1 MKKMMVYKILS
12 GLAAASLLLAGCK
25 VKYEPTPVPPTDTP
39 QPTPTITQTTVPPT
53 VTPTSAPTPTVT
65 PDLRLKPEDW
75 QNWPIIP
82 TLSPRAMEIYK
93 TGLALGNDPKSFSK
107 IGDCQSI
114 KEAFMGLFD
123 LKDRFVLTD
132 DHKQF
137 QETIDNFAGHFNTDS
152 QGVKGGFNAAAVL
165 SPMWANPDVCL
176 PGENPLECEIR
187 VTKPT
192 FMFIRLE
199 VWWDGRTAEQYEAYM
214 RKIIEYAIAH
224 GVVPVLATKADNL
237 EGDNSLNLTTAKLA
251 YEYDIPL
258 WNFWRAVQ
266 PLPHHGMDPNRP
278 DGFHVS
284 YDAWNV
290 ASFGGLETL
299 DTLWRQATGK
309 QN

>member
-1 MKKMMVYKILS
+1 MKTITVHRFIS
-12 GLAAASLLLAGCK
+12 GLAAATLLMAGCK
-25 VKYEPTPVPPTDTP
+25 VKYEPTPIPPTATP
-39 QPTPTITQTTVPPT
+39 EPTATVTLTTVPPT
-53 VTPTSAPTPTVT
+53 VTSTSAPTPTVT
-65 PDLRLKPEDW
+65 PDLRLSPEDW
-75 QNWPIIP
+75 QDWPIIP
-82 TLSPRAMEIYK
+82 SLSPHALEIYK
-93 TGLALGNDPKSFSK
+93 AGLAMGNDPKAFSK

-132 DHKQF
+132 DHKKF

-224 GVVPVLATKADNL
+224 GVVPILATKADNL
-237 EGDNSLNLTTAKLA
+237 EGNNSLNLTTAKLA
-251 YEYDIPL
+251 HEYDIPL

-266 PLPHHGMDPNRP
+266 PLPHHGLDPNRP
-278 DGFHVS
+278 DGFHIS

-299 DTLWRQATGK
+299 DTLWRQAAGK
-309 QN
+309 

>member
-1 MKKMMVYKILS
+1 MKSTTTLKVFS
-12 GLAAASLLLAGCK
+12 WLAIAAFVMAGCK
-25 VKYEPTPVPPTDTP
+25 VKIEPTPIPPTATPEPTATITVTPVPPTIT
-39 QPTPTITQTTVPPT
+39 PTP
-53 VTPTSAPTPTVT
+53 APTATAT

-75 QNWPIIP
+75 RDWPIIP
-82 TLSPRAMEIYK
+82 SLSPRAREIYQE
-93 TGLALGNDPKSFSK
+93 GLALGNNPRAFSK

-123 LKDRFVLTD
+123 LDDRFILTE
-132 DHKQF
+132 DHAHF
-137 QETIDNFAGHFNTDS
+137 QESINNFAGHFNTDS

-165 SPMWANPDVCL
+165 SPMWANPEVCQS
-176 PGENPLECEIR
+176 GENPLECEIR

-192 FMFIRLE
+192 FVFIRLE

-224 GVVPVLATKADNL
+224 GVVPILATKADNV
-237 EGDNSLNLTTAKLA
+237 EGDHSLNLATAKLA

-266 PLPHHGMDPNRP
+266 PLPHHGMDSNRP
-278 DGFHVS
+278 DGFHIS
-284 YDAWNV
+284 YEAWNV

-299 DTLWRQATGK
+299 DTLWRQANGK
-309 QN
+309 

>member
-1 MKKMMVYKILS
+1 M
-12 GLAAASLLLAGCK
+12 
-25 VKYEPTPVPPTDTP
+25 
-39 QPTPTITQTTVPPT
+39 
-53 VTPTSAPTPTVT
+53 
-65 PDLRLKPEDW
+65 
-75 QNWPIIP
+75 
-82 TLSPRAMEIYK
+82 
-93 TGLALGNDPKSFSK
+93 GNDPRAFSK

-123 LKDRFVLTD
+123 LKDRFVLTE
-132 DHKQF
+132 DHAHF
-137 QETIDNFAGHFNTDS
+137 QESIDNFAGHFNTDS

-165 SPMWANPDVCL
+165 SPMWANPEVCQS
-176 PGENPLECEIR
+176 GENPLECEIR

-192 FMFIRLE
+192 FVFIRLE

-224 GVVPVLATKADNL
+224 GVVPILATKADNV
-237 EGDNSLNLTTAKLA
+237 EGDHSLNLATAKLA

-278 DGFHVS
+278 DGFHIS
-284 YDAWNV
+284 YEAWNV

-309 QN
+309 

>member
-1 MKKMMVYKILS
+1 M
-12 GLAAASLLLAGCK
+12 G
-25 VKYEPTPVPPTDTP
+25 
-39 QPTPTITQTTVPPT
+39 
-53 VTPTSAPTPTVT
+53 
-65 PDLRLKPEDW
+65 
-75 QNWPIIP
+75 NN
-82 TLSPRAMEIYK
+82 PRA
-93 TGLALGNDPKSFSK
+93 FSK

-123 LKDRFVLTD
+123 LKDRFVLTE
-132 DHKQF
+132 DHANF
-137 QETIDNFAGHFNTDS
+137 QESIDYFAGHFNTDS

-165 SPMWANPDVCL
+165 SPMWANPEVCQS
-176 PGENPLECEIR
+176 GENPLECEIR

-192 FMFIRLE
+192 FVFIRLE

-224 GVVPVLATKADNL
+224 GVVPILATKADNV
-237 EGDNSLNLTTAKLA
+237 EGDHSLNLATAKLA

-284 YDAWNV
+284 YEAWNV

-299 DTLWRQATGK
+299 DTLWRQATEK
-309 QN
+309 

>member
-1 MKKMMVYKILS
+1 MKTTTTLKVFS
-12 GLAAASLLLAGCK
+12 WLAIASFVMAGCK
-25 VKYEPTPVPPTDTP
+25 VKIEPTPIPPTATPEPTATVTLTSVPPTIT
-39 QPTPTITQTTVPPT
+39 PTP
-53 VTPTSAPTPTVT
+53 APTATAT

-75 QNWPIIP
+75 RDWPIIP
-82 TLSPRAMEIYK
+82 SLSPRAREIYQE
-93 TGLALGNDPKSFSK
+93 GLAMGNNPRAFSK

-123 LKDRFVLTD
+123 LKDRFVLTE
-132 DHKQF
+132 DHAHF
-137 QETIDNFAGHFNTDS
+137 QESIDNFAGHFNTDS

-165 SPMWANPDVCL
+165 SPMWANPEVCQS
-176 PGENPLECEIR
+176 GENPLECEIR

-192 FMFIRLE
+192 FVFIRLE

-224 GVVPVLATKADNL
+224 GVVPILATKADNV
-237 EGDNSLNLTTAKLA
+237 EGDHSLNLATAKLA

-284 YDAWNV
+284 YEAWNV

-299 DTLWRQATGK
+299 DTLWRQATEK
-309 QN
+309 

>member
-1 MKKMMVYKILS
+1 MKTTTTLKVFSWLAIAALMM
-12 GLAAASLLLAGCK
+12 AGCK
-25 VKYEPTPVPPTDTP
+25 VKIEPTPIPPTATPEPTATITLTPVPPTIT
-39 QPTPTITQTTVPPT
+39 PTPAPT
-53 VTPTSAPTPTVT
+53 VTAT

-75 QNWPIIP
+75 REWPIIP
-82 TLSPRAMEIYK
+82 SLSPRALEIYQA
-93 TGLALGNDPKSFSK
+93 GLAMGNDPKAFSK
-107 IGDCQSI
+107 VGDCQSI

-123 LKDRFVLTD
+123 LKDRYVLTE
-132 DHKQF
+132 DHAHF
-137 QETIDNFAGHFNTDS
+137 QDSIDNFSGHFNTDS

-165 SPMWANPDVCL
+165 SPMWANPDVCQ

-224 GVVPVLATKADNL
+224 GVVPILATKADNV
-237 EGDNSLNLTTAKLA
+237 EGDHSLNLATAKLA

-284 YDAWNV
+284 YEAWNV

-309 QN
+309 